1 MAAKKGY
8 VNNNNN
14 NEILQGMNLLS
25 EIRKPPNS
33 QNLEDPGDNE
43 LIQALNGIP
52 SAGQNKNKTNNNSM
66 DSKRSDN

>member
-33 QNLEDPGDNE
+33 
-43 LIQALNGIP
+43 
-52 SAGQNKNKTNNNSM
+52 
-66 DSKRSDN
+66 